1 MTRPAAVV
9 VGGVGI
15 SVSGAFE
22 LDALVPP
29 NAGRRSEVGVT
40 ALALVGDEASG
51 EADIGGEENMA
62 AAASARE
69 VRLAGVKRR
78 RWPRGD
84 RCPMSSSS
92 IFFAL
97 CDMCWDLAQ
106 FNFGFG
112 YNLKNATSTNGLGKT
127 EIRKRLMRIEN
138 KLRAIV

>member
-106 FNFGFG
+106 FLFW
-112 YNLKNATSTNGLGKT
+112 YNLESATNTNGLGKT